1 MAIGEYC
8 KRDVVIAAPTD
19 SILAAVRLM
28 GQYHVGDLVLA
39 EQVEHGR
46 YRPVGIVTDRD
57 IVLAMV
63 ANNETAPER
72 IQVGAIQLRNLVT
85 ARESEAVFEVIG
97 KMRHFSIRRMPV
109 VDDQGLLVGIVSAD
123 DLLGIL
129 AENLR
134 VLAQVV
140 GYQNLREEDL

>member
-1 MAIGEYC
+1 MS
-8 KRDVVIAAPTD
+8 RSVTMPTD

-28 GQYHVGDLVLA
+28 GQYHVCDLVLA

-97 KMRHFSIRRMPV
+97 KMRHSSIRRMPV

>member
-1 MAIGEYC
+1 M
-8 KRDVVIAAPTD
+8 
-19 SILAAVRLM
+19 
-28 GQYHVGDLVLA
+28 
-39 EQVEHGR
+39 
-46 YRPVGIVTDRD
+46 
-57 IVLAMV
+57 
-63 ANNETAPER
+63 
-72 IQVGAIQLRNLVT
+72 
-85 ARESEAVFEVIG
+85 FEVIG

>member
-1 MAIGEYC
+1 M
-8 KRDVVIAAPTD
+8 
-19 SILAAVRLM
+19 
-28 GQYHVGDLVLA
+28 
-39 EQVEHGR
+39 
-46 YRPVGIVTDRD
+46 GIVTDRD